1 MWSWT
6 FNETRTSKRESRL
19 KRRNLYASVF
29 PENVGVKENRKILLC
44 KTSGGDAEI
53 REEDQ
58 DEARSRERPSAL
70 VR

>member
-1 MWSWT
+1 MMV
-6 FNETRTSKRESRL
+6 FL
-19 KRRNLYASVF
+19 KT
-29 PENVGVKENRKILLC
+29 VGVKENRTTPLC
-44 KTSGGDAEI
+44 KTSGGNAEI